1 MTSSEVSA
9 LRAGDWLQES
19 LTAHHRGRPR
29 WGRPRE
35 VLQVERIW
43 IARGRVT
50 ASVAVAFR
58 EARLRWT
65 IVAGK
70 SRHRT
75 CTPPSGADM
84 AGWANAAEAAPEM
97 EV

>member
-1 MTSSEVSA
+1 MTPSEVSA

-35 VLQVERIW
+35 VLRVERIW

-70 SRHRT
+70 SRHRS
-75 CTPPSGADM
+75 CPAPSSYDLALW
-84 AGWANAAEAAPEM
+84 AGGAEAAPET
-97 EV
+97 EA